1 MDDLTKVL
9 QDDETSW
16 RLMFA
21 YDVFFFLDE
30 NTNVLEN

>member
-21 YDVFFFLDE
+21 YDVFFVDE
-30 NTNVLEN
+30 NTNVLED